1 MPCLSAGKYSYD
13 RVSDPSRGRRQL
25 RLQVGLLP
33 PPTPAWG
40 AFSARATAEGSPLQA
55 TTHVDIIMVMKI
67 VTLADAKARLS
78 ALVDEVES
86 GTTIAIS
93 RRHRVVAEVRP
104 ARSPRRTS
112 PRPAGLCRGEFR
124 LPDDFDAPLPAEV
137 VTGFEGG

>member
-1 MPCLSAGKYSYD
+1 
-13 RVSDPSRGRRQL
+13 
-25 RLQVGLLP
+25 
-33 PPTPAWG
+33 
-40 AFSARATAEGSPLQA
+40 
-55 TTHVDIIMVMKI
+55 MVMKI

-93 RRHRVVAEVRP
+93 RRHQVIAEVRP
-104 ARSPRRTS
+104 ARPPRRTS